1 SQLKKYKTQLQQSH
15 FKSLNGNL
23 KQSDLIT
30 HIPSRELADT
40 LVHLYLTTFEPAYR
54 ILHVPSFWK
63 EYHALWASPD
73 SAAVGSTIKLF
84 MIMAIGSCFF
94 EEDLE
99 LSDYQFNPQKSAI
112 NWIQIAQSWLSTPFD
127 KA

>member
-1 SQLKKYKTQLQQSH
+1 MVRAAGQHLYCRYASYGLASVWLLLTQGKFDGMLPFINDAHQPEHIGDYSQLKKYKTQLQRSH
-15 FKSLNGNL
+15 FNGNL

-73 SAAVGSTIKLF
+73 SASVG
-84 MIMAIGSCFF
+84 
-94 EEDLE
+94 
-99 LSDYQFNPQKSAI
+99 
-112 NWIQIAQSWLSTPFD
+112 
-127 KA
+127 